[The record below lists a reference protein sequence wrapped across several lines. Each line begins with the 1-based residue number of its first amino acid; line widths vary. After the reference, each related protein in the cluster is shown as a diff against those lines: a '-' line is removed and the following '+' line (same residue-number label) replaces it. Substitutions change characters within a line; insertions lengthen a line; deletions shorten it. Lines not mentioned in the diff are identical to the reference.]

1 MQLQVSAAG
10 SLSGTDADQADCLPQ
25 VLNASCVSKAL
36 LPSVS
41 AQSWGI
47 QPIIDFTKPPAFT
60 RPAMSDPSIY
70 TVGWICAVG
79 TELVAATAFLDEEH
93 DALEQQPATD
103 NNTYIL
109 GRIWKH
115 NVVIAALPHWQYGLV
130 SAATVARDM
139 LRSFPNV
146 RLGLMVGIGGGAPS
160 PKHDIRLGDI
170 VVSSPD
176 YGTGGVL
183 QYDYG
188 KTIQG
193 ERFAMTGYLNQPP
206 QCLLTAISVLESR
219 YESDGHTI
227 NADIERVFEKKPR
240 LRSKYQKPDSYT
252 DKLYHSSYRHAG
264 GKSDDCAIVCDNAD
278 SLVIRRQRSQVEDSP
293 MIHFGLIASASQ
305 LMQDA
310 DIRDRLS
317 TEKGILCFEME
328 AAGLMNHFPCLVIRG
343 ICDYS
348 DTHKNEAWQGY
359 AAMAAGAYAK
369 DLLRKVAPNKVEG
382 ERKLADVLSQ
392 VTEELGAIVP
402 IIHDTQTRIEEIH
415 VDKHRENIARWLK
428 APAVSS
434 NLNKALEARHPG
446 SGQGLIQTE
455 SYQKWKTQSKSFLWL
470 NGIPGCG
477 KTILTATVIEDLR
490 ASSQPLLYFYF
501 DFTDIEKQRFENT
514 IRSLIDQLYH
524 NNQSAREVLGSLYSS
539 CDGGSEQPR
548 VDQLQAILVKMI
560 QQSGEVWII
569 LDALD
574 ECTSREELLRWLRG
588 IRTEEV
594 NFHILT
600 TSRPERDI
608 TSAIEQFSSDEE
620 QIAIQSDLITADIR
634 SYVHAHI
641 REHEDFQI
649 WKTRPDIQEEIESN
663 LVKKADGM
671 FRWVWCQIT
680 ALKRCRDPITLRKAL
695 ASLPKT
701 LDETYAR
708 ILSSIPPEYVDH
720 TIRIL
725 QFLTYSERPLRV
737 EEAVDMIAV
746 RVGANIAKESRF
758 KTQDRMPIPTDI
770 VGYCS
775 SLVVL
780 VQTRDWDD
788 DETTTVEVMQLAH
801 FSVRDYLT
809 SDRLNPE
816 SAQSLQEMPA
826 RASIAE
832 VCLAYL
838 LALKSD
844 HLGGRIPDGSTL
856 SETVSEFIQRDYPF
870 SRYSAQYWTSHAI
883 TVEHNSDSVFMLAKE
898 LFSSESQ
905 FEIWCSLAEPD
916 VPIETMGSPIYFA
929 SLHGLLRCVYWLL
942 ENGADVNASGAY
954 YKYPLQAAS
963 ARGHKDIVQL
973 LLNAGA
979 DVDSKGGIWDNALQV
994 ASGRGHKDIVQL
1006 LLNAGADVNAYGGFY
1021 KYPLQA
1027 ASARGHK
1034 DIVQLL
1040 LNTGADVNT
1049 EGGFHGTALRAAFIS
1064 ENEDIVQLLLD
1075 YGASWED
1082 TRSDTRSDTTS
1093 SLYSTSTDGEDGL
1106 THEQQPVQS
1115 SKRRF
1120 SGPHV
1125 DTIAKKQHK

>member
-41 AQSWGI
+41 AQSWEI

-60 RPAMSDPSIY
+60 RLAMSDPSMY

-93 DALEQQPATD
+93 DALEQQPSTD

-170 VVSSPD
+170 VVSSPG

-278 SLVIRRQRSQVEDSP
+278 SLVTRRQRSQVEDSP

-415 VDKHRENIARWLK
+415 VDKHRDNIARWLK
-428 APAVSS
+428 APDVSS

-514 IRSLIDQLYH
+514 IRSLISQLYH
-524 NNQSAREVLGSLYSS
+524 NNQSAREELGSLYSF
-539 CDGGSEQPR
+539 CNGGSQQPR
-548 VDQLQAILVKMI
+548 ENQLQATLVKMI

-588 IRTEEV
+588 IRTEQV
-594 NFHILT
+594 NFHILA

-620 QIAIQSDLITADIR
+620 QIAIQNDLITADIR
-634 SYVHAHI
+634 SYVHKHI
-641 REHEDFQI
+641 REHEDFQL

-663 LVKKADGM
+663 LVERADGM

-708 ILSSIPPEYVDH
+708 ILSSIPSEYVDH

-780 VQTRDWDD
+780 VRTRNWDNTR
-788 DETTTVEVMQLAH
+788 TTGEVVQLAH

-809 SDRLNPE
+809 SDRLENDTV
-816 SAQSLQEMPA
+816 QYLQEMPA
-826 RASIAE
+826 RSSIAE
-832 VCLAYL
+832 VCLTYL
-838 LALKSD
+838 LAPKPN
-844 HLGGRIPDGSTL
+844 HLGGQIPDWRD
-856 SETVSEFIQRDYPF
+856 SEAVSSSIQSDYPF

-883 TVEHNSDSVFMLAKE
+883 KVEHNSDSVFMLAKE

-905 FEIWCSLAEPD
+905 FAIWCSLAKPD
-916 VPIETMGSPIYFA
+916 IRIVTKGSPIYFA
-929 SLHGLLRCVYWLL
+929 SLYGLLRCVHGLL
-942 ENGADVNASGAY
+942 ENGANVNARGGFY
-954 YKYPLQAAS
+954 MYPLQAAS
-963 ARGHKDIVQL
+963 VYGHKDIVQLLLDAGADVNAGGVLHGNALQVASVRGHKDIVQL
-973 LLNAGA
+973 LLDGGA
-979 DVDSKGGIWDNALQV
+979 DVNAGSGLYGNALQV
-994 ASGRGHKDIVQL
+994 ASVEGHKDIVQL
-1006 LLNAGADVNAYGGFY
+1006 LLDAGANVNAGGGLYGNA
-1021 KYPLQA
+1021 LQV
-1027 ASARGHK
+1027 ASVEGHQ

-1040 LNTGADVNT
+1040 LDAGADVEDNAT
-1049 EGGFHGTALRAAFIS
+1049 RAALI
-1064 ENEDIVQLLLD
+1064 EGHMDIVQLLLD
-1075 YGASWED
+1075 YGAS
-1082 TRSDTRSDTTS
+1082 
-1093 SLYSTSTDGEDGL
+1093 
-1106 THEQQPVQS
+1106 
-1115 SKRRF
+1115 
-1120 SGPHV
+1120 
-1125 DTIAKKQHK
+1125 

>member
-1 MQLQVSAAG
+1 
-10 SLSGTDADQADCLPQ
+10 
-25 VLNASCVSKAL
+25 
-36 LPSVS
+36 
-41 AQSWGI
+41 
-47 QPIIDFTKPPAFT
+47 
-60 RPAMSDPSIY
+60 MSDPSIY

-170 VVSSPD
+170 VVSSPG

-264 GKSDDCAIVCDNAD
+264 GKSDDCATVCDNAD
-278 SLVIRRQRSQVEDSP
+278 SLVTRRQRSQVEDSP
-293 MIHFGLIASASQ
+293 MIYFGLIASANQ

-428 APAVSS
+428 APDVSS

-548 VDQLQAILVKMI
+548 LDQLQAILVKMI

-780 VQTRDWDD
+780 VRTRDWDDD
-788 DETTTVEVMQLAH
+788 DETTTVEAVQLAH

-844 HLGGRIPDGSTL
+844 YLGGQIPDGSTL
-856 SETVSEFIQRDYPF
+856 SRIVPEFIQRDYPF

-883 TVEHNSDSVFMLAKE
+883 KVEHNSDSVFMLAKE
-898 LFSSESQ
+898 LFSNESQ

-916 VPIETMGSPIYFA
+916 GRIDTTGSPIYFA
-929 SLHGLLRCVYWLL
+929 SLHGLLRCVHWLL
-942 ENGADVNASGAY
+942 KNGTDINFSGAY
-954 YKYPLQAAS
+954 YKFPLQAAS
-963 ARGHKDIVQL
+963 VRGHK
-973 LLNAGA
+973 
-979 DVDSKGGIWDNALQV
+979 
-994 ASGRGHKDIVQL
+994 
-1006 LLNAGADVNAYGGFY
+1006 
-1021 KYPLQA
+1021 
-1027 ASARGHK
+1027 
-1034 DIVQLL
+1034 
-1040 LNTGADVNT
+1040 
-1049 EGGFHGTALRAAFIS
+1049 
-1064 ENEDIVQLLLD
+1064 DIVQLLLD

-1082 TRSDTRSDTTS
+1082 TRSDTTS
-1093 SLYSTSTDGEDGL
+1093 TLSSTSTDGEDGL